1 MGVAETKIADAHE
14 DAALC
19 PWPQAS
25 IWFVAFRL
33 HPTVAVLFVEGI
45 LLVYLIGEREYR
57 IFFPATLRQSVSLL
71 TKNRDHLI
79 IIQVIGVTNENLF

>member
-1 MGVAETKIADAHE
+1 MS
-14 DAALC
+14 L
-19 PWPQAS
+19 AS
-25 IWFVAFRL
+25 SQHLVCSISAP
-33 HPTVAVLFVEGI
+33 PTVAVLFVEGI

-79 IIQVIGVTNENLF
+79 IIQVIGVTNENLL